1 MCRVS
6 RIGLLLLLLALPGRA
21 LAADELR
28 LLNWDNYL
36 AAGSLQRFET
46 LCKCRVVQELIFD
59 NDELLA
65 RLSAGAGRY
74 DVLVPTGNAVQALI
88 RQRALAPLDGGKLPN
103 LKNIDPAYLDTPFD
117 RSNRYSA
124 PYAYTVTLLGYNE
137 QKMRQ
142 LGVPMDSWAAIFDP
156 QILVRMD
163 GKVTVLDSPRE
174 LLAAAFKY
182 LGYSANETSEAR
194 WKEAR
199 DVIARARPH
208 WAAFN
213 ASTYTKELAEGR
225 IWLAHGYSNDMYMAS
240 RQARS
245 AGRDFTVSFSVPK
258 EGAVLALDS
267 MVIPRD
273 APQPELAHLF
283 INFALDTATSA
294 ELSNATGS
302 GSPNREAAKRVA
314 PDIAQNSALFPD
326 PATLARLEML
336 NDLDGKQ
343 RRDLRRLWADI
354 RLR

>member
-1 MCRVS
+1 MCRAS
-6 RIGLLLLLLALPGRA
+6 RIGLLLWLLALPGRA
-21 LAADELR
+21 AADDELR

-36 AAGSLQRFET
+36 AAESLQRFET
-46 LCKCRVVQELIFD
+46 QCKCRVVQELIFD

-88 RQRALAPLDGGKLPN
+88 RQRALALLDRGRLPN

-117 RSNRYSA
+117 RGNRHSA
-124 PYAYTVTLLGYNE
+124 PYAYTVTLIGYNE
-137 QKMRQ
+137 QKMRE
-142 LGVPMDSWAAIFDP
+142 LGVPVDSWAALFDP
-156 QILVRMD
+156 QILARID
-163 GKVTVLDSPRE
+163 GKVSVLDSPRE
-174 LLAAAFKY
+174 LLAAALRY

-199 DVIARARPH
+199 DVIVRARPY

-213 ASTYTKELAEGR
+213 ASTYMTELASGR
-225 IWLAHGYSNDMYMAS
+225 IWLAHGYSNDMYKAR
-240 RQARS
+240 RQAKGE
-245 AGRDFTVSFSVPK
+245 GRNFTVSFGVPK

-273 APQPELAHLF
+273 APHPDLAHLF
-283 INFALDTATSA
+283 INFALDTATGA

-302 GSPNREAAKRVA
+302 GSPNREATRHVA
-314 PDIAQNSALFPD
+314 PDIAQDKALFPD
-326 PATLARLEML
+326 QATLARLEML

-343 RRDLRRLWADI
+343 RRDLRRLWAEI